1 MKNALTFF
9 FIFIVVFVKAQ
20 SDSECQKSEEFLM
33 KLNKFRYSLYADL
46 IPQKETILNF
56 SDSLFFDSSSV
67 YVKKSRQFYNEN
79 TDAIKAYQTYELERY
94 SKTDIDFSKFVADT
108 TFNDILSDSAGWL
121 LFSSILSSYSY
132 MTFSPISYAFS
143 LNSMLLARI
152 KTPSELG
159 SSALINNLASPMIK
173 TKMLQNNKWE
183 IIIDNYEYIFVHE
196 YNLSD
201 NKIKVTKILKRLKK
215 TI

>member
-1 MKNALTFF
+1 MKNILTL
-9 FIFIVVFVKAQ
+9 IFILIVALAKAQ
-20 SDSECQKSEEFLM
+20 SDSECQKSEEFLL

-46 IPQKETILNF
+46 IPQKERILDF

-79 TDAIKAYQTYELERY
+79 MEAVKAYQKYELERY
-94 SKTDIDFSKFVADT
+94 TKTEIDFTKFGTDT
-108 TFNDILSDSAGWL
+108 TFNAILSDSAGWL
-121 LFSSILSSYSY
+121 LFSSIISSYSY
-132 MTFSPISYAFS
+132 MTFSPITYAFS

-159 SSALINNLASPMIK
+159 SSALINNLASPMVK
-173 TKMLQNNKWE
+173 TKMLQNDKWE

-196 YNLSD
+196 YNLTD
-201 NKIKVTKILKRLKK
+201 NKIKVTKIFKRL
-215 TI
+215 